1 MSTAGLL
8 QRGSSDDLFGRA
20 ARPAFGSGRF
30 LWTALLWEL
39 LFFGL
44 LRQAWV
50 ERHALGPLAKAQET
64 IAHWYG
70 APERASIAVTA
81 DCSGADVMALCLGVL
96 LAYPVGWRRRLG
108 GMAGALTIILTL
120 NTLRIVTLLVATSP
134 QSIQRLHIV
143 VWPIVIVFA
152 LAVYVSWWMRTA
164 DQHRESSRWR
174 TSQFAVAASC
184 LLLLYA
190 ATAPWT
196 MTSPAVT
203 RAGVWTVASGAALL
217 QSMGLPALGVADV
230 LATPRGSFQVTPE
243 CLLTPLLPV
252 SLAVIVAMPWSA
264 RRRMLAL
271 AFVLPLFFALGV
283 TRLIALALP
292 AAIVTTPLV
301 IVHGFYQLVG
311 GIALIGVAAA
321 ARHLGPRVSGGALR
335 WRAGWSFAAGIAGA
349 LVTAAVAGGAWTRLV
364 LECAA
369 VLRAVATHT
378 YTTIPPDAFQ
388 GALASLS
395 TYHLGL
401 LAGFW
406 VVLTNLR
413 RPGRAVI
420 SLCLLAAAD
429 VAMLALIG
437 ETQTHLNITP
447 HVLVIR
453 AWAIGV
459 PVALAWLLFVTP
471 GAQDDRATYRQFWDG
486 VGRDFPVLT
495 GAPSTDYYFR
505 NEARLLSEQLPR
517 LAGCRLLKSDLWDEA
532 KNTRI
537 LQWAAAK
544 GARVF
549 GVDVSP
555 AIVGQARA
563 AFGSIPL
570 GASVADI
577 RWLPFGDDSF
587 DAIYSMGTI
596 EHFAESEAALAEMI
610 RVLRPGGRIVLGVPN
625 RHDPFGRPILVAA
638 LSRVGLYAYGF
649 EKSYSR
655 RQLRELLQRAGVEVV
670 VETGILFMPGWL
682 RMLDL
687 AFHSWCRPLAWMT
700 RPAVAACAW
709 LDRHV
714 PLVRRHGYLLAS
726 VGVKPER
733 RIHDRR

>member
-1 MSTAGLL
+1 M
-8 QRGSSDDLFGRA
+8 
-20 ARPAFGSGRF
+20 
-30 LWTALLWEL
+30 ALLWEL
-39 LFFGL
+39 LFFAL

-50 ERHALGPLAKAQET
+50 ERHALGPLARAQET

-96 LAYPVGWRRRLG
+96 LAYPVRWRRRLG
-108 GMAGALTIILTL
+108 GMAGALAVILTL
-120 NTLRIVTLLVATSP
+120 NTLRIVTLLSASSP
-134 QSIQRLHIV
+134 QSIQHLHIV

-152 LAVYVSWWMRTA
+152 LALYVSWWIRAA
-164 DQHRESSRWR
+164 DRHGESSRWR
-174 TSQFAVAASC
+174 DLAIRRRGVMPAPVVRRHRSMDDDEPGSRPRRGVDRGLWYGFASVNW
-184 LLLLYA
+184 L
-190 ATAPWT
+190 
-196 MTSPAVT
+196 
-203 RAGVWTVASGAALL
+203 AG
-217 QSMGLPALGVADV
+217 LGVGDV
-230 LATPRGSFQVTPE
+230 MATPRGSFQVTPE

-252 SLAVIVAMPWSA
+252 SLAAIVAMPWSA
-264 RRRMLAL
+264 RRRMLAVAL
-271 AFVLPLFFALGV
+271 VLPLFFALGV

-292 AAIVTTPLV
+292 AAISTTPLV

-311 GIALIGVAAA
+311 GIALIGVASAA
-321 ARHLGPRVSGGALR
+321 ARHLTPRVSGGALR

-349 LVTAAVAGGAWTRLV
+349 FVTAAVAGSAWTRLV
-364 LECAA
+364 LKGAA
-369 VLRAVATHT
+369 ILSAVATHT
-378 YTTIPPDAFQ
+378 LTTIPPDAFQ
-388 GALASLS
+388 GALASLP

-406 VVLTNLR
+406 IVLTNAR
-413 RPGRAVI
+413 RPGRALI
-420 SLCLLAAAD
+420 ALCLLAAGD
-429 VAMLALIG
+429 VGMLALIG
-437 ETQTHLNITP
+437 AAQTHLGVAP

-459 PVALAWLLFVTP
+459 PAALAWLLFVTP
-471 GAQDDRATYRQFWDG
+471 DAEDDPATYRRFWDG

-495 GAPSTDYYFR
+495 GAASTDYYFR
-505 NEARLLSEQLPR
+505 NETRLLSEQLPT

-532 KNTRI
+532 KNTQI
-537 LQWAAAK
+537 LQWAAAR

-563 AFGSIPL
+563 AFGPTPL
-570 GASVADI
+570 GASVADV
-577 RWLPFGDDSF
+577 RRLPFGDDSF

-596 EHFAESEAALAEMI
+596 EHFAESEAALVEMI

-638 LSRVGLYAYGF
+638 LSRFGLYAYGF

-655 RQLRELLQRAGVEVV
+655 RQLREMLQRSGVEVV
-670 VETGILFMPGWL
+670 AETGILFMPGWL

-687 AFHSWCRPLAWMT
+687 ALHSWCPPLAFVT
-700 RPAVAACAW
+700 RPAVAGCAW

>member
-1 MSTAGLL
+1 MITGRL
-8 QRGSSDDLFGRA
+8 RRSSSENLFGRVSGLTFD
-20 ARPAFGSGRF
+20 PGRF
-30 LWTALLWEL
+30 LGAALLWEL
-39 LFFGL
+39 LFFAL
-44 LRQAWV
+44 LKQAWV
-50 ERHALGPLAKAQET
+50 ERHAVGPLAKAQET

-96 LAYPVGWRRRLG
+96 LAYPVGWRRRLA
-108 GMAGALTIILTL
+108 GMAGALAVILTL
-120 NTLRIVTLLVATSP
+120 NTLRIVTLLLASSP
-134 QSIQRLHIV
+134 QSIQHLHLI

-152 LAVYVSWWMRTA
+152 LALYVSWWVRGG
-164 DQHRESSRWR
+164 DRHNESSRWR
-174 TSQFAVAASC
+174 TARFAAAAAC
-184 LLLLYA
+184 LLALYA

-196 MTSPAVT
+196 MTSPVVT
-203 RAGVWTVASGAALL
+203 QAGVWTVASGAALL
-217 QSMGLPALGVADV
+217 QSIGLPASGVGDV
-230 LATPRGSFQVTPE
+230 LATPRGAFQVTPE
-243 CLLTPLLPV
+243 CLLTPFLPV
-252 SLAVIVAMPWSA
+252 SLAAIVAMPWSA
-264 RRRMLAL
+264 RRRMLAVAL
-271 AFVLPLFFALGV
+271 ALPLFFALGV

-321 ARHLGPRVSGGALR
+321 RHLTPPVSGGEHR
-335 WRAGWSFAAGIAGA
+335 WRTGWWFAAGIAGA
-349 LVTAAVAGGAWTRLV
+349 GVTAAVAGSAWTRLV
-364 LECAA
+364 TESAA
-369 VLRAVATHT
+369 LLSPVVTQTLTMM
-378 YTTIPPDAFQ
+378 PLDGFQ
-388 GALASLS
+388 GALASLP

-406 VVLTNLR
+406 IVLTNAR

-420 SLCLLAAAD
+420 ALCFLAAAD

-437 ETQTHLNITP
+437 AARTHLGVAP

-459 PVALAWLLFVTP
+459 PAALAWLLFVTSD
-471 GAQDDRATYRQFWDG
+471 AEDDPATYRRFWEG
-486 VGRDFPVLT
+486 VGHDFPVLT
-495 GAPSTDYYFR
+495 GAASTDYYFR
-505 NEARLLSEQLPR
+505 NEARLLSEQLPS

-537 LQWAAAK
+537 LQWAAAR

-549 GVDVSP
+549 GVDLSSP
-555 AIVGQARA
+555 IVGQARA
-563 AFGSIPL
+563 AFGPASL
-570 GASVADI
+570 QASVADV
-577 RWLPFGDDSF
+577 RRLPFRDDSF

-596 EHFAESEAALAEMI
+596 EHFAESEAALVEMI

-625 RHDPFGRPILVAA
+625 RYDPFGRPILVAA
-638 LSRVGLYAYGF
+638 LSRFGWYAYGF

-655 RQLRELLQRAGVEVV
+655 RQLRQMLQRSGVEVV
-670 VETGILFMPGWL
+670 AETGILFMPGWL

-687 AFHSWCRPLAWMT
+687 ALHCWCRPLAWVT
-700 RPAVAACAW
+700 RPAVAGCAW

-733 RIHDRR
+733 RIHDGR

>member
-1 MSTAGLL
+1 M
-8 QRGSSDDLFGRA
+8 
-20 ARPAFGSGRF
+20 
-30 LWTALLWEL
+30 TALLWEL
-39 LFFGL
+39 LFFAL

-96 LAYPVGWRRRLG
+96 LAYPVSWRRRLG
-108 GMAGALTIILTL
+108 GMAGALAVILTL
-120 NTLRIVTLLVATSP
+120 NTLRIVTLLSASSP
-134 QSIQRLHIV
+134 QSIQHLHIV

-152 LAVYVSWWMRTA
+152 LALYVSWWMRAA
-164 DQHRESSRWR
+164 DQHGESSRWR
-174 TSQFAVAASC
+174 TSRFAAAASC

-196 MTSPAVT
+196 MTSPAVA

-217 QSMGLPALGVADV
+217 QSIGLQASGVGDV
-230 LATPRGSFQVTPE
+230 MATPRGSFQVTPE

-252 SLAVIVAMPWSA
+252 SLAAIVAMPWSA
-264 RRRMLAL
+264 RRRMLAVAL
-271 AFVLPLFFALGV
+271 VLPLFFALGV

-292 AAIVTTPLV
+292 AAIATTPLV

-311 GIALIGVAAA
+311 GIALIGVASAA
-321 ARHLGPRVSGGALR
+321 ARHLTPRVSGGALR

-349 LVTAAVAGGAWTRLV
+349 FVTAAVAGSAWTRLV

-369 VLRAVATHT
+369 VLSAVATHT
-378 YTTIPPDAFQ
+378 LTTIPPDAFQ
-388 GALASLS
+388 GALASLP

-406 VVLTNLR
+406 IVLTNAR

-420 SLCLLAAAD
+420 ALCLLAAGD
-429 VAMLALIG
+429 VGMLALIG
-437 ETQTHLNITP
+437 AAQTHLGITP

-459 PVALAWLLFVTP
+459 PAALAWLLFVTP
-471 GAQDDRATYRQFWDG
+471 DAEDDPATYRRFWDG

-495 GAPSTDYYFR
+495 GAASTDYYFR
-505 NEARLLSEQLPR
+505 NETRLLSEQLPS

-532 KNTRI
+532 KNTQI
-537 LQWAAAK
+537 LQWAAAR

-563 AFGSIPL
+563 AFGPTPL
-570 GASVADI
+570 GASVADV
-577 RWLPFGDDSF
+577 RRLPFGDDSF

-655 RQLRELLQRAGVEVV
+655 RQLREMLQRSGVEVV
-670 VETGILFMPGWL
+670 AETGILFMPGWL

-687 AFHSWCRPLAWMT
+687 ALHSWCRPLAWVT